1 MSYYFDLCGILHVQL
16 LRAHIYKQTQN
27 AYTGQFIISSWL
39 SDKRQH
45 KVRPNTRLV
54 LVKQMLQIADNLLEK
69 ITLTIVQGFFL
80 PNYKTVDVST
90 VYIIHCNWFCVL
102 AFICSIILLSEHIF
116 IITNTG
122 EVCDVVFIFIIWNTQ
137 FHQTMKWS
145 NSIQVELFHNIS
157 AYSASTNFTH
167 LWREHGTTFTILLVE
182 VKQCAYMRTH
192 TGADRFIDWS
202 RCNCGCCFQFLGKL
216 AHLSWI

>member
-1 MSYYFDLCGILHVQL
+1 MQL

-69 ITLTIVQGFFL
+69 ITLTIVQGFFCL

-116 IITNTG
+116 HKYGWSMWCSFHFYYMKYTVSPDH
-122 EVCDVVFIFIIWNTQ
+122 EVKQQHT
-137 FHQTMKWS
+137 S
-145 NSIQVELFHNIS
+145 
-157 AYSASTNFTH
+157 
-167 LWREHGTTFTILLVE
+167 TTFTILLVE

-192 TGADRFIDWS
+192 TGADRFIDWP